1 MRKENLTIETGL
13 VELDING
20 KRTIQLN
27 PSDAGFVETLYGLV
41 SKLDVIHQ
49 DIAEKAKGEEDAVK
63 RFDLSRAEDKQ
74 MREAVDDVF
83 GAGFCA
89 DVFPSIRLFALAD
102 GLTVIENFLY
112 ALLDK
117 MDEDITANVAK
128 RDARIKK
135 YTDKYSK
142 YQKKF
147 HN

>member
-1 MRKENLTIETGL
+1 MRKENLTVETGL
-13 VELDING
+13 IELEING

-49 DIAEKAKGEEDAVK
+49 DSAAKAKDEEDAVK

-89 DVFPSIRLFALAD
+89 DVFPGIRLFALAD

-117 MDEDITANVAK
+117 MDADITENVAK

>member
-1 MRKENLTIETGL
+1 MRKENLTVETGL
-13 VELDING
+13 IELDING

-41 SKLDVIHQ
+41 SKLDAIHQ
-49 DIAEKAKGEEDAVK
+49 DAVAKAKDVEDAVK

-83 GAGFCA
+83 GTGFCA
-89 DVFPSIRLFALAD
+89 DVFPGIRLFALAD

-117 MDEDITANVAK
+117 MDADITENVAK

>member
-1 MRKENLTIETGL
+1 MRHENLTVETGL
-13 VELDING
+13 IELDVNG

-41 SKLDVIHQ
+41 SKLDSIHTE
-49 DIAEKAKGEEDAVK
+49 AGKAAQAEEDPVK
-63 RFDLSRAEDKQ
+63 RFDITRTEDKQ

-89 DVFPSIRLFALAD
+89 DVFPGIRLFALAD

-128 RDARIKK
+128 RDARIAK

-142 YQKKF
+142 YRKKY
-147 HN
+147 HS

>member
-1 MRKENLTIETGL
+1 MRKENLTVETGL
-13 VELDING
+13 IELDING

-27 PSDAGFVETLYGLV
+27 PSDSGFVETLYGLV

-49 DIAEKAKGEEDAVK
+49 DAAAKAKDEEDAVK

-89 DVFPSIRLFALAD
+89 DVFPGIRLFALAD

-117 MDEDITANVAK
+117 MDADITANVAK

-135 YTDKYSK
+135 YTEKYSK

>member
-1 MRKENLTIETGL
+1 MRKENLTVETGL
-13 VELDING
+13 IELDING

-27 PSDAGFVETLYGLV
+27 PSDAGFVEALYGLV
-41 SKLDVIHQ
+41 SKLDAIHQ
-49 DIAEKAKGEEDAVK
+49 DAAAKAKDVEDAAK

-74 MREAVDDVF
+74 MRDAVDDVF

-89 DVFPSIRLFALAD
+89 DVFPGIRLFALAD

-117 MDEDITANVAK
+117 MDADITENVAK

>member
-1 MRKENLTIETGL
+1 MRKENLTVETGL
-13 VELDING
+13 IELDING

-49 DIAEKAKGEEDAVK
+49 DAAAKAKDEDDAVK
-63 RFDLSRAEDKQ
+63 RFDLHRAEDKQ

-89 DVFPSIRLFALAD
+89 DVFPGIRLFALAD

-117 MDEDITANVAK
+117 MDVDITENVAK

-142 YQKKF
+142 YTKKF